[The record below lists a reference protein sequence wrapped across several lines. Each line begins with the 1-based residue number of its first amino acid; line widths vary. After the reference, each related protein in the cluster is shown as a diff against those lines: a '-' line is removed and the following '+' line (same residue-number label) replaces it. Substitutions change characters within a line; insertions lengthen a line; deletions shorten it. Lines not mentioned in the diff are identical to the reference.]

1 MERYVKKFKESDNK
15 LKESFEFDIM
25 NVFENNIN
33 GYGGPG
39 IDHLAQY
46 NHVILLIIKHITKDT
61 IEVLDSIS
69 GPEEDSVVNEYSEK
83 DKIKLKKIVSELKK
97 LKI

>member
-25 NVFENNIN
+25 NVFENNID

-39 IDHLAQY
+39 IIGYHKSM
-46 NHVILLIIKHITKDT
+46 VITRLDIQLLI
-61 IEVLDSIS
+61 
-69 GPEEDSVVNEYSEK
+69 
-83 DKIKLKKIVSELKK
+83 
-97 LKI
+97 